1 MKKIAIKSNYTILLK
16 FAETE
21 EDMTFEVGEKIIV
34 EDYNGRHLVEVVIN
48 EVDQNK
54 NCDFKI
60 IRKADEN
67 DLKAVKQNEEKCEKA
82 QMLCNQYVNELNLDM
97 RLKKVYSNLDASK
110 IIFYFTSSGRVD
122 FRELVKRL
130 AGDYARTRIEM
141 RQINEREEVAML
153 GGLGA
158 CGRVCCCASHLENF
172 GDVSIKMAKNQ
183 NIALNPSKV
192 NGYCGKLLCCL
203 GYENED
209 YIEALKVMPKVG
221 QVLSLPDGEKGVVYF
236 NHLISKIVRVEVE
249 IDDAKILKDYS
260 LQELAECN
268 DFLPKNY
275 EICDCEN
282 CQCPKNDKRDA

>member
-1 MKKIAIKSNYTILLK
+1 MLCSDLQTIKN
-16 FAETE
+16 
-21 EDMTFEVGEKIIV
+21 
-34 EDYNGRHLVEVVIN
+34 
-48 EVDQNK
+48 
-54 NCDFKI
+54 
-60 IRKADEN
+60 
-67 DLKAVKQNEEKCEKA
+67 NEEKCEKA
-82 QMLCNQYVNELNLDM
+82 QMLCNQYVKELKLDM

-110 IIFYFTSSGRVD
+110 IIFYFTSGDRVD
-122 FRELVKRL
+122 FRELVKKL
-130 AGDYARTRIEM
+130 ASDFAKTRIEM
-141 RQINEREEVAML
+141 RQVNEREEVAML

-209 YIEALKVMPKVG
+209 YVEALKVMPKIG
-221 QVLSLPDGEKGVVYF
+221 QILNLPEGEKGVVYF

-249 IDDAKILKDYS
+249 IEDAKILKDYS
-260 LQELAECN
+260 LQELAEYN

-275 EICDCEN
+275 EVCDCEN
-282 CQCPKNDKRDA
+282 CKCLKNDNKDI